1 MAMLKSLKL
10 LLVIFLFACTLKVQA
25 QDYLFF
31 TDSDIPNYYDP
42 SYLQVT
48 APSELLMVNSVK
60 FPVVTDTFYTGT
72 NGLKLQYRSVSG
84 GDWVAAVAAPGWPG
98 RDATLKDS
106 IVFMVYS
113 KTALSASDLPKI
125 FIEDLSNQRST
136 KIPLSIYNPQGIP
149 AGQWT
154 KLWAPVDTLKRNPG
168 GCDLTRVKT
177 IFFGQSVADGIAR
190 TLFIDNVKMSGG
202 ASIYD
207 YNYIVVLGSSTS
219 AGTGANP
226 PDSAYVNRLRAH
238 IAGVDTTYKVLN
250 LAVGGFTSY
259 HVMPTS
265 FVPPGGRPTPR
276 ATNNITYALEYNPKA
291 IFINLPSN
299 DAASSY
305 TMAEQIANFDTLVA
319 VANRNNVKLW
329 ITTTQPR
336 NLSSQ
341 PQLDLL
347 TGMRDSIFT
356 RYAQY
361 AVDFWTTLAQPNG
374 FIVQAYN
381 SGDGIHLNNAGHRI
395 IYQRAVEVILPMLV
409 PVELISFI
417 GSRSGADVQLQWITG
432 TEANNYGFEIQRSQD
447 RKNIET
453 IGFVEGSGTTT
464 SPTSYSY
471 TDGSAQKELN
481 WFYRLKQIN
490 FDGTSSFSG
499 WTEVEAEL
507 PTGFFLFQNYPN
519 PFNPSTTV
527 SFTLPKAM
535 KAELKLYDITGREI
549 EEIFSGELGQGFHKM
564 NLDGSRLPSGVYT
577 CRLVAGE
584 HSASIKL
591 TLLK

>member
-1 MAMLKSLKL
+1 MLRFSKL
-10 LLVIFLFACTLKVQA
+10 LLLIFLFACISEVRA

-48 APSELLMVNSVK
+48 SPSELLSVNGVK
-60 FPVVTDTFYTGT
+60 FPVVSDTFYSGT
-72 NGLKLQYRSVSG
+72 NGLKLRYKSVTG

-113 KTALSASDLPKI
+113 QFPVAASDLPVI
-125 FIEDLSNQRST
+125 FVEDLSNQRST
-136 KIPLSIYNPQGIP
+136 KIPLSKYNPLGIP
-149 AGQWT
+149 AGAWT
-154 KLWAPVDTLKRNPG
+154 MLWAPLDTLKRNPG
-168 GCDLTRVKT
+168 SCDLTRIKT
-177 IFFGQSVADGIAR
+177 IFFGQSIADGVAR
-190 TLFIDNVKMSGG
+190 TLFLDNIKMTGG

-226 PDSAYVNRLRAH
+226 PDSAYVNRLRRH
-238 IAGVDTTYKVLN
+238 IAGVDTTYKILN

-259 HVMPTS
+259 HVMPTG

-276 ATNNITYALEYNPKA
+276 ATNNISYALEYNPKA

-305 TMAEQIANFDTLVA
+305 PMSEQIANYDTLVA
-319 VANRNNVKLW
+319 IANRNNIRLW

-336 NLSSQ
+336 NFSSQ
-341 PQLDLL
+341 SQLDLL
-347 TGMRDSIFT
+347 TGMRDSVFT
-356 RYAQY
+356 RYAPY

-374 FIVQAYN
+374 FIAPEFN
-381 SGDGIHLNNAGHRI
+381 SGDGIHLNNAGHRLL
-395 IYQRAVEVILPMLV
+395 YQRAIEVILPILV
-409 PVELISFI
+409 PVELISFT
-417 GSRSGADVQLQWITG
+417 GTRSGNDVILQWITG
-432 TEANNYGFEIQRSQD
+432 TETNNYGFEVQRSINGKD
-447 RKNIET
+447 FEA
-453 IGFVEGSGTTT
+453 IGFVEGSGSTA
-464 SPTSYSY
+464 SPSSYSY
-471 TDGSAQKELN
+471 TDGAVQKDVKYY
-481 WFYRLKQIN
+481 YRLKQID

-499 WTEVEAEL
+499 LAEVEGEL
-507 PTGFFLFQNYPN
+507 PVGFFLFQNYPN
-519 PFNPSTTV
+519 PFNPTTTIAF
-527 SFTLPKAM
+527 SLPKAM
-535 KAELKLYDITGREI
+535 TVNLRLYDITGKEVA
-549 EEIFSGELGQGFHKM
+549 EIFSGDLSQGYHKM
-564 NLDGSRLPSGVYT
+564 NIDGSVLASGIYT

-584 HSASIKL
+584 FTSTIKL

>member
-1 MAMLKSLKL
+1 MFRSLKL
-10 LLVIFLFACTLKVQA
+10 LIVFALLACTAQVRA

-48 APSELLMVNSVK
+48 SPSELLTVNSVK
-60 FPVVTDTFYTGT
+60 FPVVADTFYSGI
-72 NGLKLQYRSVSG
+72 NGLKLQYRSVTG

-113 KTALSASDLPKI
+113 QVTVSAADLPKI
-125 FIEDLSNQRST
+125 FVEDLSNQRST
-136 KIPLSIYNPQGIP
+136 KIPLSLYNPQGIP

-154 KLWAPVDTLKRNPG
+154 LLWAPLDTFKRNPG
-168 GCDLTRVKT
+168 GCDLTRIKT
-177 IFFGQSVADGIAR
+177 IFFGQSVSDGIQR
-190 TLFIDNVKMSGG
+190 TLFLDNIKMTGG

-226 PDSAYVNRLRAH
+226 PDSAYVNRVRAH

-259 HVMPTS
+259 HVMPTG

-291 IFINLPSN
+291 IFLNLPSN

-305 TMAEQIANFDTLVA
+305 PISEQIANYDTLVA
-319 VANRNNVKLW
+319 VASRSNVKLW

-336 NLSSQ
+336 NFSSQ
-341 PQLDLL
+341 SQLDLL
-347 TGMRDSIFT
+347 FAMRDSVNT
-356 RYAQY
+356 RYAPY

-374 FIVQAYN
+374 FIVPEFN
-381 SGDGIHLNNAGHRI
+381 SGDGIHLNNAGHRLL
-395 IYQRAVEVILPMLV
+395 YQRAIEVILPILV
-409 PVELISFI
+409 PVELVSFI
-417 GSRSGADVQLQWITG
+417 GTRSGSTVLLQWITG
-432 TEANNYGFEIQRSQD
+432 TEANNYCFEIQRSSNKTD
-447 RKNIET
+447 FET

-464 SPTSYSY
+464 SPTSYSF
-471 TDGSAQKELN
+471 TDGSAGKEQT
-481 WFYRLKQIN
+481 WYYRLKQIDY
-490 FDGTSSFSG
+490 DGTSSLSG
-499 WTEVEAEL
+499 LAEVEAEL
-507 PTGFFLFQNYPN
+507 PVGFFLFQNYPN
-519 PFNPSTTV
+519 PFNPVTTV

-535 KAELKLYDITGREI
+535 NADLKLYDITGKEVA
-549 EEIFSGELGQGFHKM
+549 EIFSGELQQGYHSVKIDGT
-564 NLDGSRLPSGVYT
+564 NLASGVYT
-577 CRLVAGE
+577 CRLVAGDF
-584 HSASIKL
+584 SSIIKL
-591 TLLK
+591 SLLK

>member
-1 MAMLKSLKL
+1 MLRSFK
-10 LLVIFLFACTLKVQA
+10 IFIAFAFLACTAHVQA

-48 APSELLMVNSVK
+48 SPSELLTVNSVK
-60 FPVVTDTFYTGT
+60 FPVVADTFYAGT
-72 NGLKLQYRSVSG
+72 NGLKLQYRSMTG

-113 KTALSASDLPKI
+113 KVAVSAADLPKI
-125 FIEDLSNQRST
+125 FVEDLSNQRST
-136 KIPLSIYNPQGIP
+136 KIPLSLYNPQGIP

-154 KLWAPVDTLKRNPG
+154 LLWAPLDTFKRNPG
-168 GCDLTRVKT
+168 GCDLTRIKT
-177 IFFGQSVADGIAR
+177 IFFGQSVADGVQR
-190 TLFIDNVKMSGG
+190 TLFLDNIKMTGG

-226 PDSAYVNRLRAH
+226 PDSAYVNRVRAH

-259 HVMPTS
+259 HVMPTG

-305 TMAEQIANFDTLVA
+305 PMSEQIANYDTLVA
-319 VANRNNVKLW
+319 VANRRNVKLW

-336 NLSSQ
+336 NLSTQ
-341 PQLDLL
+341 AQLDLL
-347 TGMRDSIFT
+347 TGMRDSVFT
-356 RYAQY
+356 RYAPY

-374 FIVQAYN
+374 FIVPEFN
-381 SGDGIHLNNAGHRI
+381 SGDGIHLNNAGHRLL
-395 IYQRAVEVILPMLV
+395 YQRAIEVILPILV
-409 PVELISFI
+409 PVELVSFI
-417 GSRSGADVQLQWITG
+417 GTRTGNDVVLQWITG
-432 TEANNYGFEIQRSQD
+432 TEANNYGFEVQRSAD
-447 RKNIET
+447 KTGFET
-453 IGFVEGSGTTT
+453 IGFVEGSGTTA
-464 SPTSYSY
+464 SPTSYSF
-471 TDGSAQKELN
+471 TDGTAQKELT
-481 WFYRLKQIN
+481 WYYRLKQIDY
-490 FDGTSSFSG
+490 DGTSSYSG
-499 WTEVEAEL
+499 LAEVEAEL
-507 PTGFFLFQNYPN
+507 PVGFFLFQNYPN
-519 PFNPSTTV
+519 PFNPVTTV
-527 SFTLPKAM
+527 SFTLPNAM
-535 KAELKLYDITGREI
+535 NADMKLYDITGKEVAT
-549 EEIFSGELGQGFHKM
+549 IFSGELPQGYHSLKI
-564 NLDGSRLPSGVYT
+564 DGTKLASGVYT

-584 HSASIKL
+584 YSQTIKL
-591 TLLK
+591 SLLK

>member
-1 MAMLKSLKL
+1 MLRSFRLFI
-10 LLVIFLFACTLKVQA
+10 VIAFIACTSQVQA

-48 APSELLMVNSVK
+48 SPSELLTVNSVK
-60 FPVVTDTFYTGT
+60 FPVVADTFYSGT
-72 NGLKLQYRSVSG
+72 NGLKLQYRSMTG

-113 KTALSASDLPKI
+113 KVAISAADLPKI
-125 FIEDLSNQRST
+125 FVEDLSNQRST
-136 KIPLSIYNPQGIP
+136 KVPLSLYNPQGIP

-154 KLWAPVDTLKRNPG
+154 LLWAPLDTFKRNPG
-168 GCDLTRVKT
+168 GCDLTRIKT
-177 IFFGQSVADGIAR
+177 IFFGQSVSDGIQR
-190 TLFIDNVKMSGG
+190 TLFLDNIKMTGG

-226 PDSAYVNRLRAH
+226 PDSAYVNRVRAH
-238 IAGVDTTYKVLN
+238 IASVDTTYKVLN

-305 TMAEQIANFDTLVA
+305 PISEQIANYDTLVA
-319 VANRNNVKLW
+319 VANRSNVKLW

-341 PQLDLL
+341 TQLDLL
-347 TGMRDSIFT
+347 TGMRDSVFS
-356 RYAQY
+356 RYAPY

-374 FIVQAYN
+374 FIVPEFN
-381 SGDGIHLNNAGHRI
+381 SGDGIHLNNAGHRLL
-395 IYQRAVEVILPMLV
+395 YQRAIEVILPILV
-409 PVELISFI
+409 PVELVSFI
-417 GSRSGADVQLQWITG
+417 GSRSGSTVLLQWITG
-432 TEANNYGFEIQRSQD
+432 TEANNYGFEIQRSTNKTD
-447 RKNIET
+447 FET
-453 IGFVEGSGTTT
+453 IGFVEGSGTTA
-464 SPTSYSY
+464 SPTSYSFS
-471 TDGSAQKELN
+471 DGSAAKEQT
-481 WFYRLKQIN
+481 WYYRLKQIDY
-490 FDGTSSFSG
+490 DGTASFSG
-499 WTEVEAEL
+499 LAEVEAEL
-507 PTGFFLFQNYPN
+507 PVGFFLFQNYPN
-519 PFNPSTTV
+519 PFNPVTTV

-535 KAELKLYDITGREI
+535 EAQLKLYDITGKEVY
-549 EEIFSGELGQGFHKM
+549 EIFAGELPQGYHSMKI
-564 NLDGSRLPSGVYT
+564 DGTKLASGVYT

-584 HSASIKL
+584 YSSTIKL
-591 TLLK
+591 SLLK

>member
-1 MAMLKSLKL
+1 MLRSFRLFI
-10 LLVIFLFACTLKVQA
+10 VIAFIACTSQVQA

-48 APSELLMVNSVK
+48 SPSELLTVNSVK
-60 FPVVTDTFYTGT
+60 FPVVADTFYSGT
-72 NGLKLQYRSVSG
+72 NGLKLQYRSMTG

-113 KTALSASDLPKI
+113 KVAISAADLPKI
-125 FIEDLSNQRST
+125 FVEDLSNQRST
-136 KIPLSIYNPQGIP
+136 KVPLSLYNPQGIP

-154 KLWAPVDTLKRNPG
+154 LLWAPLDTFKRNPG
-168 GCDLTRVKT
+168 GCDLTRIKT
-177 IFFGQSVADGIAR
+177 IFFGQSVSDGIQR
-190 TLFIDNVKMSGG
+190 TLFLDNIKMTGG

-226 PDSAYVNRLRAH
+226 PDSAYVNRVRAH
-238 IAGVDTTYKVLN
+238 IASVDTTYKVLN

-305 TMAEQIANFDTLVA
+305 PLSEQIANYDTLVA
-319 VANRNNVKLW
+319 VANRSNVKLW

-341 PQLDLL
+341 TQLDLL
-347 TGMRDSIFT
+347 TGMRDSVFS
-356 RYAQY
+356 RYAPY

-374 FIVQAYN
+374 FIVPEFN
-381 SGDGIHLNNAGHRI
+381 SGDGIHLNNAGHRLL
-395 IYQRAVEVILPMLV
+395 YQRAIEVILPILV
-409 PVELISFI
+409 PVELVSFI
-417 GSRSGADVQLQWITG
+417 GSRSGSTVLLQWITG
-432 TEANNYGFEIQRSQD
+432 TEANNYGFEIQRSTNKTD
-447 RKNIET
+447 FET
-453 IGFVEGSGTTT
+453 IGFVEGSGTTA
-464 SPTSYSY
+464 SPTSYSFS
-471 TDGSAQKELN
+471 DGSAAKEQT
-481 WFYRLKQIN
+481 WYYRLKQIDY
-490 FDGTSSFSG
+490 DGTASFSG
-499 WTEVEAEL
+499 LAEVEAEL
-507 PTGFFLFQNYPN
+507 PVGFFLFQNYPN
-519 PFNPSTTV
+519 PFNPVTTV

-535 KAELKLYDITGREI
+535 EAQLKLYDITGKEVY
-549 EEIFSGELGQGFHKM
+549 EIFAGELQQGFHSMKI
-564 NLDGSRLPSGVYT
+564 DGTKLASGVYT

-584 HSASIKL
+584 YSSTIKL
-591 TLLK
+591 SLLK

>member
-1 MAMLKSLKL
+1 MLRSFRLFI
-10 LLVIFLFACTLKVQA
+10 VIAFIACTSQVQA

-48 APSELLMVNSVK
+48 SPSELLTVNSVK
-60 FPVVTDTFYTGT
+60 FPVVADTFYSGT
-72 NGLKLQYRSVSG
+72 NGLKLQYRSVAG

-113 KTALSASDLPKI
+113 KVAISAADLPKI
-125 FIEDLSNQRST
+125 FVEDLSNQRST
-136 KIPLSIYNPQGIP
+136 KVPLSLYNPQGIP

-154 KLWAPVDTLKRNPG
+154 LLWAPLDTFKRNPG
-168 GCDLTRVKT
+168 GCDLTRIKT
-177 IFFGQSVADGIAR
+177 IFFGQSVSDGIQR
-190 TLFIDNVKMSGG
+190 TLFLDNIKMTGG

-226 PDSAYVNRLRAH
+226 PDSAYVNRVRAH
-238 IAGVDTTYKVLN
+238 IASVDTTYKVLN

-305 TMAEQIANFDTLVA
+305 PISEQIANYDTLVA
-319 VANRNNVKLW
+319 VANRSNVKLW

-341 PQLDLL
+341 TQLDLL
-347 TGMRDSIFT
+347 TGMRDSVFS
-356 RYAQY
+356 RYAPY

-374 FIVQAYN
+374 FIVPEFN
-381 SGDGIHLNNAGHRI
+381 SGDGIHLNNAGHRLL
-395 IYQRAVEVILPMLV
+395 YQRAIEVILPILV
-409 PVELISFI
+409 PVELVSFI
-417 GSRSGADVQLQWITG
+417 GSRSGSTVLLQWITG
-432 TEANNYGFEIQRSQD
+432 TEANNYGFEIQRSTNKTD
-447 RKNIET
+447 FET
-453 IGFVEGSGTTT
+453 IGFVEGSGTTA
-464 SPTSYSY
+464 SPTSYSFS
-471 TDGSAQKELN
+471 DGSAAKEQT
-481 WFYRLKQIN
+481 WYYRLKQIDY
-490 FDGTSSFSG
+490 DGTASFSG
-499 WTEVEAEL
+499 LAEVEAEL
-507 PTGFFLFQNYPN
+507 PVGFFLFQNYPN
-519 PFNPSTTV
+519 PFNPVTTV

-535 KAELKLYDITGREI
+535 EAQLKLYDITGKEVY
-549 EEIFSGELGQGFHKM
+549 EIFAGELPQGYHSMKI
-564 NLDGSRLPSGVYT
+564 DGTKLASGVYT

-584 HSASIKL
+584 YSSTIKL
-591 TLLK
+591 SLLK

>member
-1 MAMLKSLKL
+1 MLRSFRLFI
-10 LLVIFLFACTLKVQA
+10 VIAFIACTSQVQA

-48 APSELLMVNSVK
+48 SPSELLTVNSVK
-60 FPVVTDTFYTGT
+60 FPVVADTFYSGT
-72 NGLKLQYRSVSG
+72 NGLKLQYRSVAG

-113 KTALSASDLPKI
+113 KVAISAADLPKI
-125 FIEDLSNQRST
+125 FVEDLSNQRST
-136 KIPLSIYNPQGIP
+136 KVPLSLYNPQGIP

-154 KLWAPVDTLKRNPG
+154 LLWAPLDTFKRNPG
-168 GCDLTRVKT
+168 GCDLTRIKT
-177 IFFGQSVADGIAR
+177 IFFGQSVSDGIQR
-190 TLFIDNVKMSGG
+190 TLFLDNIKMTGG

-226 PDSAYVNRLRAH
+226 PDSAYVNRVRAH
-238 IAGVDTTYKVLN
+238 IASVDTTYKVLN

-305 TMAEQIANFDTLVA
+305 PLSEQIANYDTLVA
-319 VANRNNVKLW
+319 VANRSNVKLW

-341 PQLDLL
+341 AQLDLL
-347 TGMRDSIFT
+347 TGMRDSVFS
-356 RYAQY
+356 RYAPY

-374 FIVQAYN
+374 FIVPEFN
-381 SGDGIHLNNAGHRI
+381 SGDGIHLNNAGHRLL
-395 IYQRAVEVILPMLV
+395 YQRAIEVILPILV
-409 PVELISFI
+409 PVELVSFI
-417 GSRSGADVQLQWITG
+417 GSRSGSTVLLQWITG
-432 TEANNYGFEIQRSQD
+432 TEANNYGFEIQRSTNKTD
-447 RKNIET
+447 FET
-453 IGFVEGSGTTT
+453 IGFVEGSGTTA
-464 SPTSYSY
+464 SPTSYSFS
-471 TDGSAQKELN
+471 DGSAAKEQT
-481 WFYRLKQIN
+481 WYYRLKQIDY
-490 FDGTSSFSG
+490 DGTASFSG
-499 WTEVEAEL
+499 LAEVEAEL
-507 PTGFFLFQNYPN
+507 PVGFFLFQNYPN
-519 PFNPSTTV
+519 PFNPVTTV

-535 KAELKLYDITGREI
+535 EAQLKLYDITGKEVY
-549 EEIFSGELGQGFHKM
+549 EIFAGELQQGFHSMKI
-564 NLDGSRLPSGVYT
+564 DGTKLASGVYT

-584 HSASIKL
+584 YSSTIKL
-591 TLLK
+591 SLLK

>member
-1 MAMLKSLKL
+1 MLRSFRLFI
-10 LLVIFLFACTLKVQA
+10 VIAFIACTSQVQA

-48 APSELLMVNSVK
+48 SPSELLTVNSVK
-60 FPVVTDTFYTGT
+60 FPVVADTFYSGT
-72 NGLKLQYRSVSG
+72 NGLKLQYRSVAG

-113 KTALSASDLPKI
+113 KVAISAADLPKI
-125 FIEDLSNQRST
+125 FVEDLSNQRST
-136 KIPLSIYNPQGIP
+136 KVPLSLYNPQGIP

-154 KLWAPVDTLKRNPG
+154 LLWAPLDTFKRNPG
-168 GCDLTRVKT
+168 GCDLTRIKT
-177 IFFGQSVADGIAR
+177 IFFGQSVSDGIQR
-190 TLFIDNVKMSGG
+190 TLFLDNIKMTGG

-226 PDSAYVNRLRAH
+226 PDSAYVNRVRAH
-238 IAGVDTTYKVLN
+238 IASVDTTYKVLN

-305 TMAEQIANFDTLVA
+305 PLSEQIANYDTLVA
-319 VANRNNVKLW
+319 VANRSNVKLW

-341 PQLDLL
+341 TQLDLL
-347 TGMRDSIFT
+347 TGMRDSVFS
-356 RYAQY
+356 RYAPY

-374 FIVQAYN
+374 FIVPEFN
-381 SGDGIHLNNAGHRI
+381 SGDGIHLNNAGHRLL
-395 IYQRAVEVILPMLV
+395 YQRAIEVILPILV
-409 PVELISFI
+409 PVELVSFI
-417 GSRSGADVQLQWITG
+417 GSRSGSTVLLQWITG
-432 TEANNYGFEIQRSQD
+432 TEANNYGFEIQRSTSKTD
-447 RKNIET
+447 FET
-453 IGFVEGSGTTT
+453 IGFVEGSGTTA
-464 SPTSYSY
+464 SPTSYSFS
-471 TDGSAQKELN
+471 DGSAAKEQT
-481 WFYRLKQIN
+481 WYYRLKQIDY
-490 FDGTSSFSG
+490 DGTASFSG
-499 WTEVEAEL
+499 LAEVEAEL
-507 PTGFFLFQNYPN
+507 PVGFFLFQNYPN
-519 PFNPSTTV
+519 PFNPVTTV

-535 KAELKLYDITGREI
+535 EAQLKLYDITGKEVY
-549 EEIFSGELGQGFHKM
+549 EIFAGELQQGFHSMKI
-564 NLDGSRLPSGVYT
+564 DGTKLASGVYT

-584 HSASIKL
+584 YSSTIKL
-591 TLLK
+591 SLLK

>member
-1 MAMLKSLKL
+1 MLRSFKL
-10 LLVIFLFACTLKVQA
+10 FLFIAFLACTAQVQA

-48 APSELLMVNSVK
+48 SPSELLTVNSVK
-60 FPVVTDTFYTGT
+60 FPVVADTFYAGI
-72 NGLKLQYRSVSG
+72 NGLKLQYRSVTG

-113 KTALSASDLPKI
+113 KVAVSAADLPKI
-125 FIEDLSNQRST
+125 FVEDLSNQRST
-136 KIPLSIYNPQGIP
+136 KIPLSLYNPQGIP

-154 KLWAPVDTLKRNPG
+154 LLWAPLDTFKRNPG

-177 IFFGQSVADGIAR
+177 VFFGQSVADGVQR
-190 TLFIDNVKMSGG
+190 TLFLDNIKMTGG

-219 AGTGANP
+219 ADTGANP
-226 PDSAYVNRLRAH
+226 PDSAYVNRVRAH

-259 HVMPTS
+259 HVMPTG

-291 IFINLPSN
+291 IFLNLPSN

-305 TMAEQIANFDTLVA
+305 PVSEQIANYDTLVA
-319 VANRNNVKLW
+319 VANRSNVKLW

-336 NLSSQ
+336 NFSSQ
-341 PQLDLL
+341 SQLDLL
-347 TGMRDSIFT
+347 FAMRDSVNT
-356 RYAQY
+356 RYAPY

-374 FIVQAYN
+374 FIVPEYN
-381 SGDGIHLNNAGHRI
+381 SGDGIHLNNAGHRLL
-395 IYQRAVEVILPMLV
+395 YQRAIEVILPILV
-409 PVELISFI
+409 PVELVSFI
-417 GSRSGADVQLQWITG
+417 GTRSGTTVLLQWITG
-432 TEANNYGFEIQRSQD
+432 TEANNYGFEIQRSSN
-447 RKNIET
+447 KTGFET
-453 IGFVEGSGTTT
+453 IGFIEGSGTTA
-464 SPTSYSY
+464 SPTSYSF
-471 TDGSAQKELN
+471 TDGSATKEQT
-481 WFYRLKQIN
+481 WYYRLKQIDY
-490 FDGTSSFSG
+490 DGTSSYSG
-499 WTEVEAEL
+499 LAEVEAEL
-507 PTGFFLFQNYPN
+507 PVGFFLFQNYPN
-519 PFNPSTTV
+519 PFNPVTTV
-527 SFTLPKAM
+527 SFTLPRAM
-535 KAELKLYDITGREI
+535 DADMRLYDITGKEVA
-549 EEIFSGELGQGFHKM
+549 EIFSGELPQGYHSMKI
-564 NLDGSRLPSGVYT
+564 DGTRLASGVYT

-584 HSASIKL
+584 YSSTIKL
-591 TLLK
+591 SLLK

>member
-1 MAMLKSLKL
+1 MLRSLKL
-10 LLVIFLFACTLKVQA
+10 LVFIAFFACTAQVQA

-48 APSELLMVNSVK
+48 SPSELLTVNSVK
-60 FPVVTDTFYTGT
+60 FPVVADTFYAGI
-72 NGLKLQYRSVSG
+72 NGLKLQYRSMTG

-113 KTALSASDLPKI
+113 KVAVSAADLPKI
-125 FIEDLSNQRST
+125 FVEDLSNQRST
-136 KIPLSIYNPQGIP
+136 KIPLSLYNPQGIP

-154 KLWAPVDTLKRNPG
+154 LLWAPLDTFKRNPG
-168 GCDLTRVKT
+168 GCDLTRIKT
-177 IFFGQSVADGIAR
+177 IFFGQSVADGVQQ
-190 TLFIDNVKMSGG
+190 TLFLDNIKMTGG

-226 PDSAYVNRLRAH
+226 PDSAYVNRVRAH

-259 HVMPTS
+259 HVMPTG

-305 TMAEQIANFDTLVA
+305 PMSEQIANYDTLVA
-319 VANRNNVKLW
+319 VANRRNVKLW

-336 NLSSQ
+336 NLSTQ
-341 PQLDLL
+341 AQLDLL
-347 TGMRDSIFT
+347 TGMRDSVFT
-356 RYAQY
+356 RYAPY

-374 FIVQAYN
+374 FIVPEFN
-381 SGDGIHLNNAGHRI
+381 SGDGIHLNNAGHRLL
-395 IYQRAVEVILPMLV
+395 YQRAIEVILPILV
-409 PVELISFI
+409 PVELVSFI
-417 GSRSGADVQLQWITG
+417 GTRTGNDVVLQWITG
-432 TEANNYGFEIQRSQD
+432 TEANNYGFEVQRSAD
-447 RKNIET
+447 KTGFET
-453 IGFVEGSGTTT
+453 IGFVEGSGTTA
-464 SPTSYSY
+464 SPTSYSF
-471 TDGSAQKELN
+471 TDGTAQKEQT
-481 WFYRLKQIN
+481 WYYRLKQIDY
-490 FDGTSSFSG
+490 DGTSSYSG
-499 WTEVEAEL
+499 LAEVEAEL
-507 PTGFFLFQNYPN
+507 PVGFFLFQNYPN
-519 PFNPSTTV
+519 PFNPVTTV
-527 SFTLPKAM
+527 SFTLPNAM
-535 KAELKLYDITGREI
+535 NADMKLYDITGKEVAT
-549 EEIFSGELGQGFHKM
+549 IFSGELPQGYHSLKI
-564 NLDGSRLPSGVYT
+564 DGTKLASGVYT

-584 HSASIKL
+584 YSQTIKL
-591 TLLK
+591 SLLK

>member
-1 MAMLKSLKL
+1 MLRSFRLFI
-10 LLVIFLFACTLKVQA
+10 VIAFIACTSQVQA

-48 APSELLMVNSVK
+48 SPSELLTVNSVK
-60 FPVVTDTFYTGT
+60 FPVVADTFYSGT
-72 NGLKLQYRSVSG
+72 NGLKLQYRSVAG

-113 KTALSASDLPKI
+113 KVAISAADLPKI
-125 FIEDLSNQRST
+125 FVEDLSNQRST
-136 KIPLSIYNPQGIP
+136 KVPLSLYNPQGIP

-154 KLWAPVDTLKRNPG
+154 LLWAPLDTFKRNPG
-168 GCDLTRVKT
+168 GCDLTRIKT
-177 IFFGQSVADGIAR
+177 IFFGQSVSDGIQR
-190 TLFIDNVKMSGG
+190 TLFLDNIKMTGG

-226 PDSAYVNRLRAH
+226 PDSAYVNRVRAH
-238 IAGVDTTYKVLN
+238 IASVDTTYKVLN

-305 TMAEQIANFDTLVA
+305 PISEQIANYDTLVA
-319 VANRNNVKLW
+319 VANRSNVKLW

-341 PQLDLL
+341 TQLDLL
-347 TGMRDSIFT
+347 TGMRDSVFS
-356 RYAQY
+356 RYAPY

-374 FIVQAYN
+374 FIVPEFN
-381 SGDGIHLNNAGHRI
+381 SGDGIHLNNAGHRLL
-395 IYQRAVEVILPMLV
+395 YQRAIEVILPILV
-409 PVELISFI
+409 PVELVSFI
-417 GSRSGADVQLQWITG
+417 GSRSGSTVLLQWITG
-432 TEANNYGFEIQRSQD
+432 TEANNYGFEIQRSTNKTD
-447 RKNIET
+447 FET
-453 IGFVEGSGTTT
+453 IGFVEGSGTTA
-464 SPTSYSY
+464 SPTSYSFS
-471 TDGSAQKELN
+471 DGSAAKEQT
-481 WFYRLKQIN
+481 WYYRLKQIDY
-490 FDGTSSFSG
+490 DGTASFSG
-499 WTEVEAEL
+499 LAEVEAEL
-507 PTGFFLFQNYPN
+507 PVGFFLFQNYPN
-519 PFNPSTTV
+519 PFNPVTTV

-535 KAELKLYDITGREI
+535 EAQLKLYDITGKEVY
-549 EEIFSGELGQGFHKM
+549 EIFAGELQQGFHSMKI
-564 NLDGSRLPSGVYT
+564 DGTKLASGVYT

-584 HSASIKL
+584 YSSTIKL
-591 TLLK
+591 SLLK

>member
-1 MAMLKSLKL
+1 MLRSFRLFI
-10 LLVIFLFACTLKVQA
+10 VIAFIACTSQVQA

-48 APSELLMVNSVK
+48 SPSELLTVNSVK
-60 FPVVTDTFYTGT
+60 FPVVADTFYSGT
-72 NGLKLQYRSVSG
+72 NGLKLQYRSVAG

-113 KTALSASDLPKI
+113 KVAISAADLPKI
-125 FIEDLSNQRST
+125 FVEDLSNQRST
-136 KIPLSIYNPQGIP
+136 KVPLSLYNPQGIP

-154 KLWAPVDTLKRNPG
+154 LLWAPLDTFKRNPG
-168 GCDLTRVKT
+168 GCDLTRIKT
-177 IFFGQSVADGIAR
+177 IFFGQSVSDGIQR
-190 TLFIDNVKMSGG
+190 TLFLDNIKMTGG

-226 PDSAYVNRLRAH
+226 PDSAYVNRVRAH
-238 IAGVDTTYKVLN
+238 IASVDTTYKVLN

-305 TMAEQIANFDTLVA
+305 PLSEQIANYDTLVV
-319 VANRNNVKLW
+319 VANRSNVKLW

-341 PQLDLL
+341 AQLDLL
-347 TGMRDSIFT
+347 TGMRDSVFS
-356 RYAQY
+356 RYAPY

-374 FIVQAYN
+374 FIVPEFN
-381 SGDGIHLNNAGHRI
+381 SGDGIHLNNAGHRLL
-395 IYQRAVEVILPMLV
+395 YQRAIEVILPILV
-409 PVELISFI
+409 PVELVSFI
-417 GSRSGADVQLQWITG
+417 GSRSGSTVLLQWITG
-432 TEANNYGFEIQRSQD
+432 TEANNYGFEVQRSTNKTD
-447 RKNIET
+447 FET
-453 IGFVEGSGTTT
+453 IGFVEGSGTTA
-464 SPTSYSY
+464 SPTSYSFS
-471 TDGSAQKELN
+471 DGSAAKEQT
-481 WFYRLKQIN
+481 WYYRLKQIDY
-490 FDGTSSFSG
+490 DGTASFSG
-499 WTEVEAEL
+499 LAEVEAEL
-507 PTGFFLFQNYPN
+507 PVGFFLFQNYPN
-519 PFNPSTTV
+519 PFNPVTTV

-535 KAELKLYDITGREI
+535 EAQLKLYDITGKEVY
-549 EEIFSGELGQGFHKM
+549 EIFAGELQQGFHSMKI
-564 NLDGSRLPSGVYT
+564 DGTKLASGVYT

-584 HSASIKL
+584 YSSTIKL
-591 TLLK
+591 SLLK

>member
-1 MAMLKSLKL
+1 MLRSFRLFI
-10 LLVIFLFACTLKVQA
+10 VIAFIACTSQVQA

-48 APSELLMVNSVK
+48 SPSELLTVNSVK
-60 FPVVTDTFYTGT
+60 FPVVADTFYSGT
-72 NGLKLQYRSVSG
+72 NGLKLQYRSVAG

-113 KTALSASDLPKI
+113 KVAISAADLPKI
-125 FIEDLSNQRST
+125 FVEDLSNQRST
-136 KIPLSIYNPQGIP
+136 KVPLSLYNPQGIP

-154 KLWAPVDTLKRNPG
+154 LLWAPLDTFKRNPG
-168 GCDLTRVKT
+168 GCDLTRIKT
-177 IFFGQSVADGIAR
+177 IFFGQSVSDGIQR
-190 TLFIDNVKMSGG
+190 TLFLDNIKMTGG

-226 PDSAYVNRLRAH
+226 PDSAYVNRVRAH
-238 IAGVDTTYKVLN
+238 IASVDTTYKVLN

-305 TMAEQIANFDTLVA
+305 PLSEQIANYDTLVA
-319 VANRNNVKLW
+319 VANRSNVKLW

-341 PQLDLL
+341 TQLDLL
-347 TGMRDSIFT
+347 TGMRDSVFS
-356 RYAQY
+356 RYAPY

-374 FIVQAYN
+374 FIVPEFN
-381 SGDGIHLNNAGHRI
+381 SGDGIHLNNAGHRLL
-395 IYQRAVEVILPMLV
+395 YQRAIEVILPILV
-409 PVELISFI
+409 PVELVSFI
-417 GSRSGADVQLQWITG
+417 GSRSGSTVLLQWITG
-432 TEANNYGFEIQRSQD
+432 TEANNYGFEIQRSTNKTD
-447 RKNIET
+447 FET
-453 IGFVEGSGTTT
+453 IGFVEGSGTTA
-464 SPTSYSY
+464 SPTSYSFS
-471 TDGSAQKELN
+471 DGSAAKEQT
-481 WFYRLKQIN
+481 WYYRLKQIDY
-490 FDGTSSFSG
+490 DGTASFSG
-499 WTEVEAEL
+499 LAEVEAEL
-507 PTGFFLFQNYPN
+507 PVGFFLFQNYPN
-519 PFNPSTTV
+519 PFNPVTTV

-535 KAELKLYDITGREI
+535 EAQLKLYDITGKEVY
-549 EEIFSGELGQGFHKM
+549 EIFAGELQQGFHSMKI
-564 NLDGSRLPSGVYT
+564 DGTKLASGVYT

-584 HSASIKL
+584 YSSTIKL
-591 TLLK
+591 SLLK

>member
-1 MAMLKSLKL
+1 MLRSFKL
-10 LLVIFLFACTLKVQA
+10 FLFIAFLACTAQVQA

-48 APSELLMVNSVK
+48 SPSELLTVNSVK
-60 FPVVTDTFYTGT
+60 FPVVADTFYAGI
-72 NGLKLQYRSVSG
+72 NGLKLQYRSVTG

-113 KTALSASDLPKI
+113 KVAVSAADLPKI
-125 FIEDLSNQRST
+125 FVEDLSNQRST
-136 KIPLSIYNPQGIP
+136 KIPLSLYNPQGIP

-154 KLWAPVDTLKRNPG
+154 LLWAPLDTFKRNPG

-177 IFFGQSVADGIAR
+177 VFFGQSVADGVQR
-190 TLFIDNVKMSGG
+190 TLFLDNIKMTGG

-226 PDSAYVNRLRAH
+226 PDSAYVNRVRAH

-259 HVMPTS
+259 HVMPTG

-291 IFINLPSN
+291 IFLNLPSN

-305 TMAEQIANFDTLVA
+305 PVSEQIANYDTLVA
-319 VANRNNVKLW
+319 VANRSNVKLW

-336 NLSSQ
+336 NFSSQ
-341 PQLDLL
+341 SQLDLL
-347 TGMRDSIFT
+347 FAMRDSVNT
-356 RYAQY
+356 RYAPY

-374 FIVQAYN
+374 FIVPEYN
-381 SGDGIHLNNAGHRI
+381 SGDGIHLNNAGHRLL
-395 IYQRAVEVILPMLV
+395 YQRAIEVILPILV
-409 PVELISFI
+409 PVELVSFI
-417 GSRSGADVQLQWITG
+417 GTRSGTTVLLQWITG
-432 TEANNYGFEIQRSQD
+432 TEANNYGFEIQRSSN
-447 RKNIET
+447 KTGFET
-453 IGFVEGSGTTT
+453 IGFIEGSGTTA
-464 SPTSYSY
+464 SPTSYSF
-471 TDGSAQKELN
+471 TDGSATKEQT
-481 WFYRLKQIN
+481 WYYRLKQIDY
-490 FDGTSSFSG
+490 DGTSSYSG
-499 WTEVEAEL
+499 LAEVEAEL
-507 PTGFFLFQNYPN
+507 PVGFFLFQNYPN
-519 PFNPSTTV
+519 PFNPVTTV
-527 SFTLPKAM
+527 SFTLPRAM
-535 KAELKLYDITGREI
+535 DADMRLYDITGKEVA
-549 EEIFSGELGQGFHKM
+549 EIFSGELPQGYHSMKI
-564 NLDGSRLPSGVYT
+564 DGTRLASGVYT

-584 HSASIKL
+584 YSSTIKL
-591 TLLK
+591 SLLK